1 VSKGDPLDL
10 VDTMR
15 ESLLDPDL
23 AVRIA
28 NRSFDDT
35 FMVALEDTP
44 RDKEGLQ

>member
-1 VSKGDPLDL
+1 MSKGDPLDL

-35 FMVALEDTP
+35 FTVTPEDTP
-44 RDKEGLQ
+44 RDQEGVR